1 MRISDWSSDVCSSDL
16 VGRDPGRL
24 RVALMRQTP
33 AGTPVDPECV
43 AAARAAAKLLE
54 SLGHHVEE
62 AAPKVDVA
70 ALGTANFA
78 AISTALAVDVE
89 DRAKLTGIAPSPEM
103 LEKDR
108 KSQRLNS
115 SH

>member
-62 AAPKVDVA
+62 AAHKVDVA

-78 AISTALAVDVE
+78 AISRSEERRVGNECVSTF
-89 DRAKLTGIAPSPEM
+89 RS
-103 LEKDR
+103 LE
-108 KSQRLNS
+108 
-115 SH
+115 SHYT